1 MNRPGENLTD
11 RDGKADEAD
20 GTLKSI
26 AALMLSFA
34 ILAER
39 TAAASAPVRFLV
51 LWILRYAESV
61 AWNLVAKEVFGDD
74 IPPDARHSPIRTGNS
89 REDAAL
95 LALSFRAL
103 ADALKKL
110 AREEEKFERRL
121 ARWERKAE
129 RDSIELTLSNGRRF
143 GDAFAQ
149 ARALGLHAIDKPGGP
164 DRARRSAFTGAA
176 MPARASPVAFT
187 DAT

>member
-34 ILAER
+34 TLAER
-39 TAAASAPVRFLV
+39 TIAASAPVRFLV

-74 IPPDARHSPIRTGNS
+74 VPPDARHSPIRTGNS
-89 REDAAL
+89 REDAIQ
-95 LALSFRAL
+95 LAFSFHAL
-103 ADALKKL
+103 ADALRKL
-110 AREEEKFERRL
+110 AREEEMLERRL

-129 RDSIELTLSNGRRF
+129 RDDLETTFGNARRF
-143 GDAFAQ
+143 GQAAVAKDHEVRLKAIAWPVGLWVARPSAFA
-149 ARALGLHAIDKPGGP
+149 L
-164 DRARRSAFTGAA
+164 
-176 MPARASPVAFT
+176 ARASPVAIIDT
-187 DAT
+187 S

>member
-1 MNRPGENLTD
+1 MTD
-11 RDGKADEAD
+11 RDGKAEEVD

-26 AALMLSFA
+26 AALLLSFA
-34 ILAER
+34 ALAER
-39 TAAASAPVRFLV
+39 TITASAPLRFLV

-74 IPPDARHSPIRTGNS
+74 IPPDAHYSPIRTGNGA
-89 REDAAL
+89 EDAAL

-110 AREEEKFERRL
+110 AREEEMFERRL

-129 RDSIELTLSNGRRF
+129 RDDLEL
-143 GDAFAQ
+143 
-149 ARALGLHAIDKPGGP
+149 ALGNDSRFHLTAIALPRHRRQSARLMHVGIGLGSIAAFGP
-164 DRARRSAFTGAA
+164 
-176 MPARASPVAFT
+176 PVAILDT
-187 DAT
+187 S

>member
-1 MNRPGENLTD
+1 MTD
-11 RDGKADEAD
+11 RDGKAEEVD

-26 AALMLSFA
+26 AALLISFA
-34 ILAER
+34 ALAER
-39 TAAASAPVRFLV
+39 TVTATAPLRFLV

-74 IPPDARHSPIRTGNS
+74 VPPDARHTPIRTGNG

-103 ADALKKL
+103 ADALNKL
-110 AREEEKFERRL
+110 AREEEMFERRL

-129 RDSIELTLSNGRRF
+129 RDDLEVTFGNGRPF
-143 GDAFAQ
+143 GQEANAQTRRLSVEATIQPLGGLAGVTAFASMLV
-149 ARALGLHAIDKPGGP
+149 APLAPVPIIDT
-164 DRARRSAFTGAA
+164 S
-176 MPARASPVAFT
+176 
-187 DAT
+187 